1 MRRGH
6 SPDYA
11 LALST
16 IALVVFGLIMVS
28 SASVV
33 FSFETTGSNNYYFF
47 RQVAFA
53 LVGIGAW
60 FLIQRYDYHRL
71 KKWAPYILG
80 VGIALLVAVL
90 IPHIG
95 LHVGGAR
102 RWIGIGPITL
112 QASELAKL
120 AVIIFLAYFFERNSR
135 HIQDFRRAVVPFA
148 LLMVVL
154 GVLIMAEPDLGT
166 LGVIAAIALGM
177 YWIAGA
183 AFRHLAFLTSLA
195 LGAGW
200 LLIKMAP
207 YRLNRILAFLDPAR
221 DPLGIGYHVTQ
232 ALVAVGSGGLLGLG
246 FGHSRQKFNYL
257 PQASSDSIFAVIA
270 EELGFLRVI
279 IILIVFAFLV
289 WRGLRVA
296 RTAPDTF
303 GRLLASGIVIWISV
317 QTFVNIGSIIG
328 LLPLTGVPL
337 PLISLGGSSLVIT
350 LIALGILLNISKQT
364 AEESNEED
372 PFGRWWN
379 SWARI
384 SRASYRRIFKGKRSR
399 R

>member
-6 SPDYA
+6 PPDYFLA
-11 LALST
+11 LAT
-16 IALVVFGLIMVS
+16 IILVVFGLIMVS

-33 FSFETTGSNNYYFF
+33 FSFETTGSNNFYFF
-47 RQVAFA
+47 RQAIFA

-60 FLIQRYDYHRL
+60 FLVQRYDYRRL
-71 KKWAPYILG
+71 KKWAPYLFWIA
-80 VGIALLVAVL
+80 IALLVVVL
-90 IPHIG
+90 IPYIG
-95 LHVGGAR
+95 LQVGGAR
-102 RWIGIGPITL
+102 RWIGLGPVTL
-112 QASELAKL
+112 QATEFTKL
-120 AVIIFLAYFFERNSR
+120 ALIIFLAYFFEKNSR
-135 HIQDFRRAVVPFA
+135 RMEDFRRVVVPFA
-148 LLMVVL
+148 LILVSL
-154 GVLIMAEPDLGT
+154 GILIMVEPDLGT
-166 LGVIAAIALGM
+166 LGVIAAISLGM

-183 AFRHLAFLTSLA
+183 AFRHVAFLAGLA
-195 LGAGW
+195 LAAGW
-200 LLIKMAP
+200 ILIKMAP
-207 YRLNRILAFLDPAR
+207 YRWGRILAFLDPTR

-270 EELGFLRVI
+270 EELGFLKTLV
-279 IILIVFAFLV
+279 LLALFAFLI

-296 RTAPDTF
+296 RTASDSF

-317 QTFVNIGSIIG
+317 QIFINVGSIVG

-364 AEESNEED
+364 AEESDEED
-372 PFGRWWN
+372 PLSRWWH
-379 SWARI
+379 SWARA
-384 SRASYRRIFKGKRSR
+384 SRASYRRVFKGKKF
-399 R
+399 